1 VSIPSRKV
9 GLEIESRY
17 VNGRDSYTVRIRIVN
32 TSSRP
37 VTLVGKAPYEGKPEN
52 YAEWLQAEVCFSTF
66 PELFRPVLRPADR

>member
-1 VSIPSRKV
+1 MSIPSRKV

-66 PELFRPVLRPADR
+66 PELFRPVLRP